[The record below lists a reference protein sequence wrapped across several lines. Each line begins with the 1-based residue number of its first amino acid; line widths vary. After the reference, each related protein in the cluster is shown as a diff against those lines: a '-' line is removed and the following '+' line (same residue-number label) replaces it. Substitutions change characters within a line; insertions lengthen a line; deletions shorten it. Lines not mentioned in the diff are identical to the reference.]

1 MSSVL
6 SAHDAFLISNA
17 ATASAYPIDRKLGI
31 ISNWIRESARRGETE
46 VDYVLSQISI
56 ETLDE
61 VVKALT
67 DLGYKV
73 NTDYRPS
80 YLSSNS
86 HNLTISWRV

>member
-1 MSSVL
+1 MSTVL
-6 SAHDAFLISNA
+6 SAHDAFLIANSVI
-17 ATASAYPIDRKLGI
+17 ASAYPIDRKIGN
-31 ISNWIRESARRGETE
+31 ISNWIREAARRGETE
-46 VDYVLSQISI
+46 VDYVLSQVSI

-61 VVKALT
+61 VVNALT

-86 HNLTISWRV
+86 HNITIFWGV